1 MIKNYIEVPV
11 SQEEDI
17 NKGLTTWKDGKCI
30 SLDEG
35 EYITVYVDHTSEI
48 IKDENGDDKTVM
60 KAYPIR
66 VEKPISR
73 DKLIN
78 EAEKQAYG
86 LVTAMDV
93 ASFNASLARKS
104 RENEDSED
112 VKEHDEFISWVK
124 EKLTEVGI

>member
-1 MIKNYIEVPV
+1 MIKNYIEIPAT
-11 SQEEDI
+11 SDKDI
-17 NKGLTTWKDGKCI
+17 NPNQTTWKDGKCI

-48 IKDENGDDKTVM
+48 IKDGNGDDKTVM

-78 EAEKQAYG
+78 EAEKQAYN
-86 LVTAMDV
+86 LVSAMDV
-93 ASFNASLARKS
+93 ASFNASLARKF
-104 RENEDSED
+104 RENENNEEI
-112 VKEHDEFISWVK
+112 KQHDEFISFIKNKLK
-124 EKLTEVGI
+124 EIGL

>member
-35 EYITVYVDHTSEI
+35 EYITVYVDHFNEI
-48 IKDENGDDKTVM
+48 SSDEEDNEIVGE

-78 EAEKQAYG
+78 AAEQQAYG

-112 VKEHDEFISWVK
+112 VQEHDEFISWVK
-124 EKLTEVGI
+124 NKLTEIGI

>member
-17 NKGLTTWKDGKCI
+17 NKDLTTWKDGKCI

-35 EYITVYVDHTSEI
+35 EYITVYIDHTSETI
-48 IKDENGDDKTVM
+48 SDEEGNERTVV

-66 VEKPISR
+66 VEKPLSR

-78 EAEKQAYG
+78 AAEQQAYG
-86 LVTAMDV
+86 LVTAMEV

-104 RENEDSED
+104 RENEDSEE

-124 EKLTEVGI
+124 DKLTEVGI

>member
-1 MIKNYIEVPV
+1 MIKNYVEIPTTPD
-11 SQEEDI
+11 EDI
-17 NKGLTTWKDGKCI
+17 NPNQTTWKDEKCI

-35 EYITVYVDHTSEI
+35 DYVTVYLDHTQETI
-48 IKDENGDDKTVM
+48 TDENGDDKAIT

-66 VEKPISR
+66 VEKPLSR

-78 EAEKQAYG
+78 EAEKQAYN

-104 RENEDSED
+104 REDEDSED

-124 EKLTEVGI
+124 NKLTEVGI

>member
-11 SQEEDI
+11 SQEDDI
-17 NKGLTTWKDGKCI
+17 NKDLTTWKDGKCI

-35 EYITVYVDHTSEI
+35 TYITVFVDHSTEI
-48 IKDENGDDKTVM
+48 FTDEEGNERIVV

-66 VEKPISR
+66 VEKPLSR

-78 EAEKQAYG
+78 AAEQQAYG

-124 EKLTEVGI
+124 DKLTEVGI

>member
-17 NKGLTTWKDGKCI
+17 NKELTTWKDGKCI

-35 EYITVYVDHTSEI
+35 TSITVFVDHFNEI
-48 IKDENGDDKTVM
+48 STDEEDNERILER
-60 KAYPIR
+60 AYPIR

-78 EAEKQAYG
+78 AAEQQAYG

-112 VKEHDEFISWVK
+112 VQEHDEFISWVK
-124 EKLTEVGI
+124 GKLTEIGI

>member
-1 MIKNYIEVPV
+1 MIKNYIEIPATPDK
-11 SQEEDI
+11 DI
-17 NKGLTTWKDGKCI
+17 NPNQTTWKDGKCI

-35 EYITVYVDHTSEI
+35 EYITVYVDHSSEI

-78 EAEKQAYG
+78 EAEKQAYN
-86 LVTAMDV
+86 LVSAMDL
-93 ASFNASLARKS
+93 ASFNASLARKF
-104 RENEDSED
+104 RENENNEEI
-112 VKEHDEFISWVK
+112 KEHDEFITFIKNKLK
-124 EKLTEVGI
+124 EIGL